1 MCAVYD
7 VKAEAYGR
15 PMFVPA
21 VGLAMRAFMDEI
33 KNQESQFCK
42 YPDDFSL
49 FKLGEFDDSS
59 GEMRNERSLLME
71 GRAAKDM

>member
-33 KNQESQFCK
+33 KNQK
-42 YPDDFSL
+42 A
-49 FKLGEFDDSS
+49 SS
-59 GEMRNERSLLME
+59 VSILMIFRCLSWASSTILL
-71 GRAAKDM
+71 AKCGMSVRC